1 MALLRSVLYLA
12 FFTCA
17 ATTLVQRAQ
26 EQTPIGTVIDL
37 LESLERELTRN
48 HKDEE
53 QTYETFA
60 CFCRDANQD
69 KSSDAKR
76 AGNDISRLSASIADR
91 TQTNVERKTR
101 KRDTQAKL
109 ERLHRELDDT
119 LATWRKDKLQFQSD
133 LGELSRAIT
142 GLSKALDSISD
153 SKATIKTIEPKESLL
168 EIRAQLVETLTL
180 SEVVTK
186 ASASRQKA
194 LALLRSKQGVDPSAP
209 LYDFHS
215 DDIMSVL
222 EKLLG
227 EWRAQQTD
235 MKDQF
240 DAARKDFLKREDIL
254 RTKIM
259 NAEETI
265 HDLTHDI
272 FQEEDKIAKER
283 ERLVT
288 RQAEMQDTD
297 LYLTDLTRMCQE
309 RAKEWD
315 QRDSARSNEI
325 EAVKHALDIL
335 RNDVR
340 NADDSLVNRKVS
352 VRSLFIQHGSS
363 AAEASNKRPEVS
375 GTSPKLFAAETAGMP
390 NSLSF
395 MQEVQE
401 HSSRGNGPS
410 FLSRGQLSLEDR
422 RDQAI
427 STLRKAGDRL
437 GSFRLTFLATQAAA
451 EPTYL
456 AARGAAGDPF
466 NKVKGLIQ
474 RLIERLLEE
483 SKSEASKKGFCDT
496 ELGKAETERDYRFT
510 EAKKI
515 SADLES
521 LEATRDSLTQEIKR
535 LASQISVETTALR
548 ETTINREEDNKAN
561 QETIHTAQDGFD
573 AVSKAL
579 IILREAYKELGK
591 GALLVQTSASPVLED
606 MDRKGKH
613 AGFSGTY
620 HGAQDK
626 SKAIFALLEQIEDD
640 FDRTIRTTQ
649 AAEDAAHRDFVD
661 FSQATKSSIAGKE
674 TKKEL
679 NEQDLSTTKIDIE
692 TKTSDM
698 QTSVNLLD
706 AALKELEML
715 KPTCI
720 DTGMSYGDR
729 VQARKDEIA
738 ALQDA
743 LKILQPPSSSTE
755 EQ

>member
-1 MALLRSVLYLA
+1 M
-12 FFTCA
+12 
-17 ATTLVQRAQ
+17 
-26 EQTPIGTVIDL
+26 VIDL
-37 LESLERELTRN
+37 LESLERELIRN
-48 HKDEE
+48 HGDEE
-53 QTYETFA
+53 QTYEKFA

-91 TQTNVERKTR
+91 TQTKVEMETR
-101 KRDTQAKL
+101 KRETQAKL
-109 ERLHRELDDT
+109 ESLHRELDDT

-153 SKATIKTIEPKESLL
+153 SKATIKTIEPKASLL

-180 SEVVTK
+180 SEVVSK

-240 DAARKDFLKREDIL
+240 DAARKEYMKSEDIL
-254 RTKIM
+254 RTKIA
-259 NAEETI
+259 NAETTI
-265 HDLTHDI
+265 DDLTHDI
-272 FQEEDKIAKER
+272 FQEKDKIAKER
-283 ERLVT
+283 RVLVT

-325 EAVKHALDIL
+325 VAVQHALDIL

-340 NADDSLVNRKVS
+340 KADDSLVNRKVS

-363 AAEASNKRPEVS
+363 AAEASNKKPEVS
-375 GTSPKLFAAETAGMP
+375 GTNPKP

-427 STLRKAGDRL
+427 STLRKAGERL

-456 AARGAAGDPF
+456 AARGSAGDPF

-535 LASQISVETTALR
+535 LTSQISVETTALR
-548 ETTINREEDNKAN
+548 QTTIDREKDNKAN

-579 IILREAYKELGK
+579 IILKQAYKELGK

-606 MDRKGKH
+606 MDRKGTH

-626 SKAIFALLEQIEDD
+626 SSAIFALLEQIEDD

-679 NEQDLSTTKIDIE
+679 SEQDLSTTKIDIE

-738 ALQDA
+738 ALQEA
-743 LKILQPPSSSTE
+743 LKILQPPSSTKVTE
-755 EQ
+755 E

>member
-1 MALLRSVLYLA
+1 M
-12 FFTCA
+12 
-17 ATTLVQRAQ
+17 
-26 EQTPIGTVIDL
+26 VIDL
-37 LESLERELTRN
+37 LESLERELIRN
-48 HKDEE
+48 HGDEE
-53 QTYETFA
+53 QTYEKFA

-91 TQTNVERKTR
+91 TQTKVEFETR

-109 ERLHRELDDT
+109 ERLNRELDDT

-153 SKATIKTIEPKESLL
+153 SKATIKTIEPKASLL

-186 ASASRQKA
+186 ASESRKKA

-227 EWRAQQTD
+227 EWRAEQTD

-240 DAARKDFLKREDIL
+240 DAAKKDFLKREDIL
-254 RTKIM
+254 RTKIT
-259 NAEETI
+259 NAETTI
-265 HDLTHDI
+265 DDLTHDI
-272 FQEEDKIAKER
+272 FQEKDKIAKER
-283 ERLVT
+283 RVLVT

-315 QRDSARSNEI
+315 QRDSARSDEI
-325 EAVKHALDIL
+325 RAVQHALDIL

-340 NADDSLVNRKVS
+340 KADDSLVNRKVS

-363 AAEASNKRPEVS
+363 AAEASNKKPEVS
-375 GTSPKLFAAETAGMP
+375 GTNPKP

-427 STLRKAGDRL
+427 STLRKAGERL

-535 LASQISVETTALR
+535 LTSQISVETTALR
-548 ETTINREEDNKAN
+548 QTTIDREKDNKAN

-579 IILREAYKELGK
+579 IILKQAYKELGK

-606 MDRKGKH
+606 MDRKGTH

-626 SKAIFALLEQIEDD
+626 SSAIFALLEQIEDD

-679 NEQDLSTTKIDIE
+679 SEQDLSTTKIDIE

-738 ALQDA
+738 ALQEA
-743 LKILQPPSSSTE
+743 LKILQPPSSTKVTE
-755 EQ
+755 E

>member
-1 MALLRSVLYLA
+1 M
-12 FFTCA
+12 
-17 ATTLVQRAQ
+17 
-26 EQTPIGTVIDL
+26 VIDL
-37 LESLERELTRN
+37 LESLERELIRN
-48 HKDEE
+48 HGDEE
-53 QTYETFA
+53 QTYEKFA

-91 TQTNVERKTR
+91 TQTKVEMETR
-101 KRDTQAKL
+101 KRETQAKL
-109 ERLHRELDDT
+109 ESLHRELDDT

-153 SKATIKTIEPKESLL
+153 SKATIKTIEPKASLL

-180 SEVVTK
+180 SEVVSK

-240 DAARKDFLKREDIL
+240 DAAKKDFLKREDIL
-254 RTKIM
+254 RTKIT
-259 NAEETI
+259 NAETTI
-265 HDLTHDI
+265 DDLTHDI
-272 FQEEDKIAKER
+272 FQEKDKIAKER
-283 ERLVT
+283 RVLVT

-325 EAVKHALDIL
+325 VAVQHALDIL

-340 NADDSLVNRKVS
+340 KADDSLVNRKVS

-363 AAEASNKRPEVS
+363 AAEASNKKTEVS
-375 GTSPKLFAAETAGMP
+375 GTNPKP

-427 STLRKAGDRL
+427 STLRKAGERL

-535 LASQISVETTALR
+535 LTSQISVETTALR
-548 ETTINREEDNKAN
+548 QTTIDREKDNKAN

-579 IILREAYKELGK
+579 IILKQAYKELGK

-606 MDRKGKH
+606 MDRKGTH

-626 SKAIFALLEQIEDD
+626 SSAIFALLEQIEDD

-679 NEQDLSTTKIDIE
+679 SEQDLSTTKIDIE

-738 ALQDA
+738 ALKDA
-743 LKILQPPSSSTE
+743 LKILQPPSPSKDTE

>member
-1 MALLRSVLYLA
+1 M
-12 FFTCA
+12 
-17 ATTLVQRAQ
+17 
-26 EQTPIGTVIDL
+26 VIDL
-37 LESLERELTRN
+37 LESLERELIRN
-48 HKDEE
+48 HGDEE
-53 QTYETFA
+53 QTYEKFA

-91 TQTNVERKTR
+91 TQTKVEMETR
-101 KRDTQAKL
+101 KRETQAKL
-109 ERLHRELDDT
+109 ESLHRELDDT

-153 SKATIKTIEPKESLL
+153 SKATIKTIEPKASLL

-180 SEVVTK
+180 SEVVSK

-240 DAARKDFLKREDIL
+240 DAARKEYMKSEDIL
-254 RTKIM
+254 RTKIA
-259 NAEETI
+259 NAETTI
-265 HDLTHDI
+265 DDLTHDI
-272 FQEEDKIAKER
+272 FQEKDKIAKER
-283 ERLVT
+283 RVLVT

-325 EAVKHALDIL
+325 VAVQHALDIL

-340 NADDSLVNRKVS
+340 KADDSLVNRKVS

-363 AAEASNKRPEVS
+363 AAEASNKKTEVS
-375 GTSPKLFAAETAGMP
+375 GTNPKP

-427 STLRKAGDRL
+427 STLRKAGERL

-535 LASQISVETTALR
+535 LTSQISVETTALR
-548 ETTINREEDNKAN
+548 QTTIDREKDNKAN

-579 IILREAYKELGK
+579 IILKQAYKELGK

-606 MDRKGKH
+606 MDRKGTH

-626 SKAIFALLEQIEDD
+626 SSAIFALLEQIEDD

-679 NEQDLSTTKIDIE
+679 SEQDLSTTKIDIE

-738 ALQDA
+738 ALQEA
-743 LKILQPPSSSTE
+743 LKILQPPSSTKVTE
-755 EQ
+755 E